1 VDIMTDAAL
10 HPHLPMTVA
19 GPVATITFA
28 RPQKSNAYD
37 KAMLRALDTG
47 MRHAGEDPAV
57 RVLVLRGEGKH
68 FCAGADLGPEDAS
81 AEPGP
86 GVADVC
92 LRLASL
98 PKPTIAVVQGACV
111 GGGMAFV
118 TCCDIVIAAQ
128 DAFFSMPEARIGFSP
143 TPLIPFML
151 QAVGERHTRRI
162 LMTGAR
168 FSADE
173 ALRIGLASGVC
184 AQDEMDRVL
193 DANVSALLQS
203 APGAV
208 AEVKAQVARL
218 RAIAPTSELLGAL
231 QRGFD
236 AAKDSAEAQEGRAAM
251 REKRRPNWAIK
262 P

>member
-1 VDIMTDAAL
+1 VDIMTDVAL

-37 KAMLRALDTG
+37 KAMLRALDDG
-47 MRHAGEDPAV
+47 IRQAGEDSAV
-57 RVLVLRGEGKH
+57 RALVLRGEGKH
-68 FCAGADLGPEDAS
+68 FCAGADLGPEKAS
-81 AEPGP
+81 EEAAP

-92 LRLASL
+92 LRLSSL

-151 QAVGERHTRRI
+151 QAVGERHARRV
-162 LMTGAR
+162 LMMGSR

-173 ALRIGLASGVC
+173 ALRIGLASEVC
-184 AQDEMDRVL
+184 THDQMEKALVE
-193 DANVSALLQS
+193 AVSALLQS

-208 AEVKAQVARL
+208 AEIKAQVARL
-218 RAIAPTSELLGAL
+218 RHVTPTAELLATL

-236 AAKDSAEAQEGRAAM
+236 AAKDSAEPQEGRAAM